1 MLEAAF
7 WGLITAGSLWVGAAI
22 AIAAHPAKRWI
33 GLAIA
38 FGSGALIAAVA
49 YELVL
54 EAFETS
60 LSFAATGFAAGAIAF
75 YAGDWIIDRR
85 GGHGRK
91 VMEHRD
97 DLAGAASAIVLG
109 TVLDG
114 IPESFVLGAS
124 LKADGVVPVAVVVGV
139 LASNIPEALSA
150 TSGLL
155 DGGFTRGHVLL
166 MWTKV
171 VAVSVAAAALGWLA
185 LDTFAV
191 GGGAFALA
199 FAAGAL
205 LVMLADTLMPE
216 AFKLGGREAG
226 LATALGFALGFA
238 LS

>member
-1 MLEAAF
+1 VLEAAF
-7 WGLITAGSLWVGAAI
+7 WGFLTSGSLLVGAAV
-22 AIAAHPAKRWI
+22 AIAARPAKRWI

-60 LSFAATGFAAGAIAF
+60 VNFAATGFAAGAVAF

-91 VMEHRD
+91 KMERGD
-97 DLAGAASAIVLG
+97 GLAEAASAIVLG

-139 LASNIPEALSA
+139 LVSNIPEALSA

-155 DGGFTRGHVLL
+155 QGGFTRLRVLL

-171 VAVSVAAAALGWLA
+171 VAVSVVAAALGWWA
-185 LDTFAV
+185 LDAMAA

-226 LATALGFALGFA
+226 LVTALGFALGFA